1 MLLLIFAMY
10 FYFKLYVLKILKKSG
25 MYRYP
30 IYFYHAKSYSKLPT
44 FTFMTE
50 KNTYISYLR
59 VIATVFVI
67 LIHAS
72 TGFLYDFNNFSFD
85 WQYANWI
92 NSATRCAV
100 PLFVVITGALLL
112 PRQENILHSY
122 KKRIPKLLYPFLF
135 WTIVYIIYILIRSG
149 VWSIWPQHQILE
161 FAKNKLIHGA
171 NAHLWYLYMI
181 IGLSFAVPYLSRLVS
196 QLSFRDIEIFLLLWF
211 VSMIVLNKRF
221 TDEIPNIDLTFFSG
235 YAGYL
240 VLGYYLNKK
249 NFSFPQWIMVI
260 ALIALTVITALMT
273 QYLTANNNK
282 LDTLAYNYV
291 FPTTALMAAALFILI
306 KNRVGNKKQL
316 PKYIALI
323 DNYSFGIYLVH
334 IIPLNYVHPIIS
346 KYVST
351 LWVVPLATGS
361 TLILSIGIIYLL
373 RKIPYGKYVSG

>member
-1 MLLLIFAMY
+1 MYRFPTLFLSCQILFQITY
-10 FYFKLYVLKILKKSG
+10 FYI
-25 MYRYP
+25 
-30 IYFYHAKSYSKLPT
+30 
-44 FTFMTE
+44 MTE
-50 KNTYISYLR
+50 KKIYISYLR

-72 TGFLYDFNNFSFD
+72 TGFLYDFNDFSFD

-100 PLFVVITGALLL
+100 PLFVVISGALLL
-112 PRQENILHSY
+112 PRQENILDSY
-122 KKRIPKLLYPFLF
+122 KKRIPRLLYPFIF
-135 WTIVYIIYILIRSG
+135 WTIVYIIYILTRSG
-149 VWSIWPQHQILE
+149 LWSIWPQHQILD

-181 IGLSFAVPYLSRLVS
+181 IGLSFAVPFLSRLVS
-196 QLSFRDIEIFLLLWF
+196 QLSFRDIEIFLLIWF
-211 VSMIVLNKRF
+211 ISMIVLNKRF
-221 TDEIPNIDLTFFSG
+221 ADEIPNIDLTFFSG

-240 VLGYYLNKK
+240 VLGYYLSKK
-249 NFSFPQWIMVI
+249 DFSFPQWINII
-260 ALIALTVITALMT
+260 ALIAFTVITALMT
-273 QYLTANNNK
+273 HYLTEGNNK
-282 LDTLAYNYV
+282 LETLAYNYV
-291 FPTTALMAAALFILI
+291 FPTTALMAAALFILV
-306 KNRVGNKKQL
+306 KNWVTNKKQL

-361 TLILSIGIIYLL
+361 TLILSIAIIYLL
-373 RKIPYGKYVSG
+373 RKIPYGRYVSG